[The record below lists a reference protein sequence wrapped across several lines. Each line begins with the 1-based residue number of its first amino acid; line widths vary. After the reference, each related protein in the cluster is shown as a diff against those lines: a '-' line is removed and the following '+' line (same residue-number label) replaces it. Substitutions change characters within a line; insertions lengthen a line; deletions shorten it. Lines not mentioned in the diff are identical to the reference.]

1 MLSLMVSVQ
10 VCSCMEDVRCEIAV
24 VALCCC
30 CFVVVL
36 CVWLYTCM
44 AVVQT
49 REGQRSKTEAWL
61 ICECNI
67 DGRTWSL
74 WVLSLDVS
82 VFSCVCT
89 RKDGCCS
96 SGCCVQERVR
106 RVCAFVCCLLL
117 LGQVW
122 STRFVCVCRLG
133 FAWWAGPVCEVRW
146 HVVAHMSCIM
156 SMCVPLLCVLLDL
169 MEHVTKKL
177 DVRVDECFWRLSYER
192 RLIGYNP
199 RQECVCVVL
208 CSCWCVV
215 AGLFWMCRRLCWDVL
230 WWQESVVVV
239 FGTTDIVLE
248 HIVFCLKEWPQDRW
262 RCFCWS
268 YIVCAMNKKAMCAVF
283 CWSEDV
289 FCKPYFVTRNV
300 STIF

>member
-30 CFVVVL
+30 WFVVVL

-49 REGQRSKTEAWL
+49 REGQRSKSEAWL

-96 SGCCVQERVR
+96 SSCCVQERVR

-199 RQECVCVVL
+199 RQECVCVL
-208 CSCWCVV
+208 MCCVV
-215 AGLFWMCRRLCWDVL
+215 VDVL
-230 WWQESVVVV
+230 LQGCFGCVEDCVGMFFDGKRVLLLSLVRQTLSWNTSFFVWKNGHRTDGGVFVDSIYYGQESHVCC
-239 FGTTDIVLE
+239 VLL
-248 HIVFCLKEWPQDRW
+248 IR
-262 RCFCWS
+262 RC
-268 YIVCAMNKKAMCAVF
+268 VL
-283 CWSEDV
+283 
-289 FCKPYFVTRNV
+289 
-300 STIF
+300 